1 MVPFWRVFIIYIVM
15 KRILVFLISALLL
28 VSCGGNVY
36 DKKIALYEDAMERV
50 QQAGSKEEMRQA
62 ERELR
67 TEYSRLLR
75 EHASEISRL
84 EQKATAGDRKVLKQ
98 QEKVNKTQRAYIDVK
113 NAKRKQL
120 GKK

>member
-1 MVPFWRVFIIYIVM
+1 M
-15 KRILVFLISALLL
+15 KRILLILVSALLL

-36 DKKIALYEDAMERV
+36 DKTIAMYEDAMEQV

-75 EHASEISRL
+75 EHASEISQL
-84 EQKATAGDRKVLKQ
+84 EQKAAAGDKKILEQLDELKKVK
-98 QEKVNKTQRAYIDVK
+98 RSYIDVK

>member
-1 MVPFWRVFIIYIVM
+1 M
-15 KRILVFLISALLL
+15 KRILLILVSALLL

-36 DKKIALYEDAMERV
+36 DKTIAMYEDAMEQV

-75 EHASEISRL
+75 EHASEISQL
-84 EQKATAGDRKVLKQ
+84 EQKAAAGDKKILEQLDEVKKVK
-98 QEKVNKTQRAYIDVK
+98 RSYIDVK

>member
-1 MVPFWRVFIIYIVM
+1 M
-15 KRILVFLISALLL
+15 KRILLILVSALLL

-36 DKKIALYEDAMERV
+36 DKTISLYEDAMEQV

-75 EHASEISRL
+75 EHASEISQL
-84 EQKATAGDRKVLKQ
+84 EQKAAAGDKKILEQLDEVKKVK
-98 QEKVNKTQRAYIDVK
+98 RSYIDVK

>member
-1 MVPFWRVFIIYIVM
+1 MM
-15 KRILVFLISALLL
+15 KRILVILISALLL

-84 EQKATAGDRKVLKQ
+84 EQKAAAGDRKVLKQ

>member
-1 MVPFWRVFIIYIVM
+1 MM
-15 KRILVFLISALLL
+15 KRILVILISALLL

-36 DKKIALYEDAMERV
+36 DKTIALYEDAMEQV
-50 QQAGSKEEMRQA
+50 QQAGSKEELRQA
-62 ERELR
+62 ERDLR

-75 EHASEISRL
+75 EHASEISQL
-84 EQKATAGDRKVLKQ
+84 EQKAAAGDKKILEQLDEVKKVK
-98 QEKVNKTQRAYIDVK
+98 RSYIDVK

>member
-1 MVPFWRVFIIYIVM
+1 M
-15 KRILVFLISALLL
+15 KRILLILVSALLL

-36 DKKIALYEDAMERV
+36 DKTIALYEDAMEQV

-75 EHASEISRL
+75 EHASEISQL
-84 EQKATAGDRKVLKQ
+84 EQKAAAGDKKILEQLDEVKKVK
-98 QEKVNKTQRAYIDVK
+98 RSYIDVK

>member
-1 MVPFWRVFIIYIVM
+1 M
-15 KRILVFLISALLL
+15 KRILIILISALLF
-28 VSCGGNVY
+28 VGCGGNVY
-36 DKKIALYEDAMERV
+36 DKTIALYEDAMEHV

-75 EHASEISRL
+75 EHASEISQL
-84 EQKATAGDRKVLKQ
+84 EQKAAAGDRKVLKQ
-98 QEKVNKTQRAYIDVK
+98 QEKVKKTQRAYIDVK

-120 GKK
+120 CHK